1 MRHLHLVQDVD
12 HDLRI
17 GTTGRDSATA
27 SRHTERRRACAVR
40 PVSQLNLP
48 HDDTTAV
55 VEIAGKHKIGIMG
68 VIAALTDTMTHASR
82 ASRNATNMAPTLN
95 HSLLPPWHS
104 SMMACCFAISSGGS
118 STNPLLS
125 SPAAGTASD
134 SRIAAH
140 PATQPCQCFHPRY
153 PSHDESRARPCASQ
167 ERALLLARSIHQ
179 QASSGRMLT
188 QQRRPRLHLASLSCF
203 HVGFPQNDPFSFMQ
217 NGSSLSDEDLLD
229 KKGGGQ
235 GKKKTNRWSL
245 VKSVFAAL
253 RCDFDQSETD

>member
-1 MRHLHLVQDVD
+1 
-12 HDLRI
+12 
-17 GTTGRDSATA
+17 
-27 SRHTERRRACAVR
+27 
-40 PVSQLNLP
+40 
-48 HDDTTAV
+48 
-55 VEIAGKHKIGIMG
+55 MG

-167 ERALLLARSIHQ
+167 ECALLLARSIHQ
-179 QASSGRMLT
+179 QAGSGRMLT

-203 HVGFPQNDPFSFMQ
+203 LVGFPEQPVPLLRA
-217 NGSSLSDEDLLD
+217 SSLYREDLLD
-229 KKGGGQ
+229 KKGGGKE
-235 GKKKTNRWSL
+235 KKKTNSRPL